1 MNILIYGNGWIG
13 SQFVDIL
20 KTKNINYIISNSRIE
35 LENIENIKKEI
46 IEYVSKNNVTNVI
59 SFLGRTHGNIGDK
72 YYSTIDYLEQSG
84 KLVENI
90 RDNMVAPILLS
101 SICNQLNLHFTYL
114 GTGCIFDYKDDD
126 KNYKFTEEDIPNFFG
141 SSYSIVKGY
150 TDRIMKF
157 YKNTLILRIRMPI
170 IGDANP
176 RNFITKITKYEK
188 ICSISNSMTV
198 LPELLPLIISLMED
212 KYVGTLNF
220 TNPGVISHNE
230 ILEMYKKYVN
240 PDFTWNNFSLDEQ
253 DKILDSK
260 RSNNHLDTT
269 LLENKFPKLKNIKD
283 SVETLMQKYKI

>member
-1 MNILIYGNGWIG
+1 
-13 SQFVDIL
+13 
-20 KTKNINYIISNSRIE
+20 

>member
-170 IGDANP
+170 TGDTNP
-176 RNFITKITKYEK
+176 RNFITKITKYDK
-188 ICSISNSMTV
+188 ICSISNSLTV

-240 PDFTWNNFSLDEQ
+240 PDFIWNNFSLDEQ

-269 LLENKFPKLKNIKD
+269 LLEIKFPELKNIKD